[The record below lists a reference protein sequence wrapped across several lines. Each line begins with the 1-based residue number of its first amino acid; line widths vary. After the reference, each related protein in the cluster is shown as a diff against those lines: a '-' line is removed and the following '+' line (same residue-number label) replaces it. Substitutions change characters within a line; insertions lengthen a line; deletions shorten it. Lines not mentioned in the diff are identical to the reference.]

1 MGWAGEDVE
10 EVDLVDRRLNKR
22 AIALLDTVVAKPTV
36 SISSARRSFGDS
48 MGKFWG
54 QEVLGTAK
62 FWGQYIQ
69 FAPLHTPP
77 VPTIF
82 GTLALE
88 RKFFYA
94 VPEIP
99 LCCPRNPAEL
109 KR

>member
-54 QEVLGTAK
+54 P
-62 FWGQYIQ
+62 YI
-69 FAPLHTPP
+69 
-77 VPTIF
+77 
-82 GTLALE
+82 
-88 RKFFYA
+88 
-94 VPEIP
+94 
-99 LCCPRNPAEL
+99 
-109 KR
+109 